1 MVLYATDHER
11 QLIVAALSFYAQHL
25 GNVASPAE
33 QAQAAALADKSK
45 PLTDDSH
52 SPGGVDEADR
62 YAFSSRA

>member
-33 QAQAAALADKSK
+33 QAQAAALA
-45 PLTDDSH
+45 PA
-52 SPGGVDEADR
+52 GWMRADR